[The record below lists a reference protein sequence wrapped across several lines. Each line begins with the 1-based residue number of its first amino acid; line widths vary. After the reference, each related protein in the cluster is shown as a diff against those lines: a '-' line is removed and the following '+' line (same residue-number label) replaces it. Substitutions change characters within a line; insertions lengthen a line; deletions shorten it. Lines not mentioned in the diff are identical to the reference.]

1 VENSVS
7 RELRLMENGQTAEK
21 RAAGATENPKLSELL
36 FSFAWWMKKQ
46 GYSDQSIATYIKILR
61 TLAKRGANLYD
72 SESIKEAIAKQQ
84 WASKRKATAVNAYS
98 CLLIMIGGKWDPPV
112 YKNVKKIP
120 FIPTE
125 QEIDQLIAGCGP
137 KTAAF
142 LQLLKETGMRAGEA
156 LRLTW
161 NDLDFVNGTVRI
173 TPEKGSEPRI
183 FRISSRLIEM
193 LMRLKAKGSG
203 RGQIFCKDLHTI
215 HNYFGGREGALL
227 RNLETQ
233 GCFKYISTPSA
244 IGRQR
249 WSTLKQ
255 RIYST

>member
-1 VENSVS
+1 ME
-7 RELRLMENGQTAEK
+7 MENQKIEVRDIWDGDWYWIPRVVFEEYTPKIGVIGLALYNAYASYARDKGIAFPSQETLAEK

-98 CLLIMIGGKWDPPV
+98 CLLMMIGGKWDPPV

-142 LQLLKETGMRAGEA
+142 LQLLKETGMRAG
-156 LRLTW
+156 
-161 NDLDFVNGTVRI
+161 
-173 TPEKGSEPRI
+173 
-183 FRISSRLIEM
+183 
-193 LMRLKAKGSG
+193 
-203 RGQIFCKDLHTI
+203 
-215 HNYFGGREGALL
+215 
-227 RNLETQ
+227 
-233 GCFKYISTPSA
+233 
-244 IGRQR
+244 
-249 WSTLKQ
+249 
-255 RIYST
+255 